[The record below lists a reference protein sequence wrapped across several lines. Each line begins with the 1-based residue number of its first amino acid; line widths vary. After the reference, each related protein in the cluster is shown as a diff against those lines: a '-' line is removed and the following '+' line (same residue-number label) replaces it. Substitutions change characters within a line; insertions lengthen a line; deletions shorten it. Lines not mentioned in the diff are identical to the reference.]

1 MTGGDESGRHAR
13 LARRRLL
20 ALAAVGGPAALMLG
34 AAPVARPQVAAHRGG
49 ALLWPE
55 NSLTAFRGALALGVD
70 SLETDVHLTA
80 DGEVLVLHDPTLD
93 RTTTGSGRVRAA
105 RLADLSALRLRDRQG
120 AVTADAVPTLGQLL
134 DLLAPSPA
142 QLLLEIKVDADRRR
156 YPEIEEKV
164 LALVNARGLAAR
176 TAIMG
181 FEAETIRRTRA
192 LQPSIRTVFLVGK
205 GRVDR
210 EGVPAR
216 EAVRWARELGA
227 TQLGI
232 DHRVLD
238 AGVVEAARAARLEVG
253 AWTVNEERD
262 IKTVIDAGVDLVT
275 SDRPDLALRLLGR

>member
-1 MTGGDESGRHAR
+1 MG
-13 LARRRLL
+13 RRRLL
-20 ALAAVGGPAALMLG
+20 ALAAVGGPAAMMVG
-34 AAPVARPQVAAHRGG
+34 AGPVAKPQVAAHRGG

-55 NSLTAFRGALALGVD
+55 NSLTAFRGALALGAD
-70 SLETDVHLTA
+70 YLETDVHLTA
-80 DGEVLVLHDPTLD
+80 DGEVVVLHDATLD
-93 RTTTGSGRVRAA
+93 RTTTGSGRVRTA
-105 RLADLSALRLRDRQG
+105 RLGDLPSLRLRDRNG
-120 AVTADAVPTLGQLL
+120 GVTSDPVPTLGQLL

-164 LALVNARGLAAR
+164 LALVNGRGLAGR
-176 TAIMG
+176 TVIMG
-181 FEAETIRRTRA
+181 FEAETIRRTRT
-192 LQPSIRTVFLVGK
+192 LQPSIRTAFLVGK

-216 EAVRWARELGA
+216 EAVRWAREVGA

-262 IKTVIDAGVDLVT
+262 IKTVIGAGVDLVT